1 MNPDQIILIVGV
13 GAMLALSFA
22 VSSRVATPDG
32 FFRGLQANGAA
43 PGLWMLVLSQV
54 TTWIFARSLLTA
66 AILAFYYGVPGA
78 LAYTAYYLSF
88 FTGGLV
94 IDRLRRHHR
103 ASSLQAFLRDRFG
116 RAGPMVGVEHKC
128 SKLLVIC
135 IVVLVTGFAAFGVG
149 AVTQGRA
156 AGSRQSTT

>member
-1 MNPDQIILIVGV
+1 MSDSTPAGPSVPSQPVRPQPPTESV
-13 GAMLALSFA
+13 RK
-22 VSSRVATPDG
+22 SSGPKSD
-32 FFRGLQANGAA
+32 L
-43 PGLWMLVLSQV
+43 P
-54 TTWIFARSLLTA
+54 ARLLTA

-149 AVTQGRA
+149 AVTLGRA

>member
-1 MNPDQIILIVGV
+1 
-13 GAMLALSFA
+13 MLALSFA
-22 VSSRVATPDG
+22 VSSRVVTPDG

-116 RAGPMVGVEHKC
+116 RAGPLC
-128 SKLLVIC
+128 FI
-135 IVVLVTGFAAFGVG
+135 I
-149 AVTQGRA
+149 
-156 AGSRQSTT
+156 AGSTPRMR